1 MLEYSAASYSYA
13 GKSATMIT
21 IFASWVFV
29 AALFFT
35 ISNGQCPNEVALYN
49 YNLRTASANNT
60 WFLVPVPKQAVQS
73 ALDTTY
79 GTGLVTLTDLP
90 ANDASLF
97 PRGFDSTT
105 HHPVLV
111 SAMYQDD
118 IRMGAAKIQG
128 PLLGGGLNVP
138 YVRRAGISKPG
149 TVLKAPLSIYIS
161 GANGNAVAGLVP
173 ATASTLLEGF
183 FLRLGLL
190 IPNNAAFQLNDNNI
204 LSNTAAWLVASNP
217 VSGPGYAP
225 TAYDFQ
231 VTEQASFSLYTA
243 KLFKS
248 VINQAS
254 ILSGPD
260 FIANLCQRNQYYF
273 NNDTSTMTPVTGNV
287 TFGPAADGLGVQMQ
301 STMQKAT
308 SDGSGLYLGNEGFT
322 GCGQNVGFN
331 PENCD
336 AAAANVDQ
344 SAL

>member
-1 MLEYSAASYSYA
+1 
-13 GKSATMIT
+13 MIT
-21 IFASWVFV
+21 IFASWALVT
-29 AALFFT
+29 ALFFT

-73 ALDTTY
+73 ALDTAY

-138 YVRRAGISKPG
+138 NGVEGAAVDIHQ
-149 TVLKAPLSIYIS
+149 LSERES
-161 GANGNAVAGLVP
+161 

-183 FLRLGLL
+183 FLRLGLF
-190 IPNNAAFQLNDNNI
+190 IPNNAAFQRNDNNI

-231 VTEQASFSLYTA
+231 FTEQASFSLYTA

-301 STMQKAT
+301 STMQKAS
-308 SDGSGLYLGNEGFT
+308 SDGSGLYLDHEGFT

>member
-1 MLEYSAASYSYA
+1 
-13 GKSATMIT
+13 MIT
-21 IFASWVFV
+21 IFASWALVT
-29 AALFFT
+29 ALFFT
-35 ISNGQCPNEVALYN
+35 ISNGQCPDEVALYN

-73 ALDTTY
+73 ALDTAY

-138 YVRRAGISKPG
+138 NGVEGAAVDIHQ
-149 TVLKAPLSIYIS
+149 LSERES
-161 GANGNAVAGLVP
+161 

-183 FLRLGLL
+183 FLRLGLF
-190 IPNNAAFQLNDNNI
+190 IPNNAAFQRNDNNI

-231 VTEQASFSLYTA
+231 FTEQASFSLYTA

-301 STMQKAT
+301 STMQKAS
-308 SDGSGLYLGNEGFT
+308 SDGSGLYLDHEGFT

>member
-1 MLEYSAASYSYA
+1 MV
-13 GKSATMIT
+13 T
-21 IFASWVFV
+21 IFASWALV
-29 AALFFT
+29 AALVFT

-73 ALDTTY
+73 ALDTAY

-105 HHPVLV
+105 YHPVLV

-149 TVLKAPLSIYIS
+149 TVLKALLSIYIS

-183 FLRLGLL
+183 FLRLGLF
-190 IPNNAAFQLNDNNI
+190 IPNNAAFQRNDNNI

-217 VSGPGYAP
+217 VSGPDYAP

-231 VTEQASFSLYTA
+231 FTEQASFSLYTA

>member
-1 MLEYSAASYSYA
+1 
-13 GKSATMIT
+13 MIT
-21 IFASWVFV
+21 IFASWALVT
-29 AALFFT
+29 ALFFT

-73 ALDTTY
+73 ALDTAY

-128 PLLGGGLNVP
+128 PLL
-138 YVRRAGISKPG
+138 
-149 TVLKAPLSIYIS
+149 
-161 GANGNAVAGLVP
+161 

-183 FLRLGLL
+183 FLRLGLF
-190 IPNNAAFQLNDNNI
+190 IPNNAAFQRNDNNI

-231 VTEQASFSLYTA
+231 FTEQASFSLYTA

-301 STMQKAT
+301 STMQKAS
-308 SDGSGLYLGNEGFT
+308 SDGSGLYLDHEGFT

>member
-1 MLEYSAASYSYA
+1 
-13 GKSATMIT
+13 MIT
-21 IFASWVFV
+21 VFASWALVFAV
-29 AALFFT
+29 FFT
-35 ISNGQCPNEVALYN
+35 VSNGQCPNEVAKYN
-49 YNLRTASANNT
+49 HDLRSASANNT

-79 GTGLVTLTDLP
+79 GTGLVTLADLP
-90 ANDASLF
+90 TSDASLF
-97 PRGFDSTT
+97 PRGFDSATY
-105 HHPVLV
+105 HPVLV

-138 YVRRAGISKPG
+138 YVRRVGISQPG

-183 FLRLGLL
+183 FLRLGLFV
-190 IPNNAAFQLNDNNI
+190 PNNAAFQRNDNNV
-204 LSNTAAWLVASNP
+204 LSNNAAWLVASNP
-217 VSGPGYAP
+217 VSGSSYAP
-225 TAYDFQ
+225 TTYNLQF
-231 VTEQASFSLYTA
+231 TKRETFRLYTA
-243 KLFKS
+243 KLFKTM
-248 VINQAS
+248 INQAI
-254 ILSGPD
+254 ILTGPD

-273 NNDTSTMTPVTGNV
+273 NNDTSTMTPVTGIV
-287 TFGPAADGLGVQMQ
+287 TFGPAADGLGVQTQ
-301 STMQKAT
+301 SIVQKAS
-308 SDGSGLYLGNEGFT
+308 SDGSGFYLDNEGFT